1 MSLGLPE
8 ILIIFL
14 LALLLFGP
22 RKLPEIGRTVGK
34 FMHEFRRASDE
45 LKTTIERE
53 VNLEAGDLRPD
64 LVKFKQQIAEA
75 RNELSDIRSAVD
87 PYTPLASSGSATT
100 PSDSAGPAAIEPAA
114 AESPNAHDRL
124 LEEAVAERAAV
135 EIPPP
140 GPGDDL
146 KG

>member
-1 MSLGLPE
+1 MNLGLPE

-87 PYTPLASSGSATT
+87 PYTAAT
-100 PSDSAGPAAIEPAA
+100 PAGGAAAQTTTAEPAA
-114 AESPNAHDRL
+114 AESPDAHDHL
-124 LEEAVAERAAV
+124 LEKAVAEHATA
-135 EIPPP
+135 EMPPP

>member
-1 MSLGLPE
+1 MNIGLPE
-8 ILIIFL
+8 LAIIFL

-87 PYTPLASSGSATT
+87 PYTTVASSGGGVASPASAE
-100 PSDSAGPAAIEPAA
+100 PIAADP
-114 AESPNAHDRL
+114 PDAHDRL
-124 LEEAVAERAAV
+124 LEEAVAERTIA
-135 EIPPP
+135 EPLPP

>member
-1 MSLGLPE
+1 MNIGLPE
-8 ILIIFL
+8 LAIIFL

-87 PYTPLASSGSATT
+87 PYTSLACSGAAA
-100 PSDSAGPAAIEPAA
+100 PSGPVAPEAAEPAT
-114 AESPNAHDRL
+114 AEPPDAHDLL
-124 LEEAVAERAAV
+124 LEEAVAERAIA
-135 EIPPP
+135 ETPPP

>member
-1 MSLGLPE
+1 MNIGLPE
-8 ILIIFL
+8 LAIIFL

-87 PYTPLASSGSATT
+87 PYTSPASSGAAV
-100 PSDSAGPAAIEPAA
+100 PSGPATPAA
-114 AESPNAHDRL
+114 AAPPEAHDRL
-124 LEEAVAERAAV
+124 LEEAVADRTTAV
-135 EIPPP
+135 EMPPP

>member
-53 VNLEAGDLRPD
+53 VNLEAG
-64 LVKFKQQIAEA
+64 
-75 RNELSDIRSAVD
+75 
-87 PYTPLASSGSATT
+87 AT
-100 PSDSAGPAAIEPAA
+100 S
-114 AESPNAHDRL
+114 
-124 LEEAVAERAAV
+124 
-135 EIPPP
+135 
-140 GPGDDL
+140 
-146 KG
+146 

>member
-1 MSLGLPE
+1 LSLGLPE

-45 LKTTIERE
+45 LRTTIERE

-64 LVKFKQQIAEA
+64 LVRFKQQIAEA
-75 RNELSDIRSAVD
+75 RNELSDIRGLVD
-87 PYTPLASSGSATT
+87 PYA
-100 PSDSAGPAAIEPAA
+100 PAASAA
-114 AESPNAHDRL
+114 GAAPPPEATASAATESPAEPPDAHDRL
-124 LEEAVAERAAV
+124 LDEAVRDHPAGDTGT
-135 EIPPP
+135 P
-140 GPGDDL
+140 GPDDGL

>member
-1 MSLGLPE
+1 MNIGLPE
-8 ILIIFL
+8 LAIIFL

-87 PYTPLASSGSATT
+87 PYTSLASSGGSGGLSGPTGPRPPNPPT
-100 PSDSAGPAAIEPAA
+100 PMTVLD
-114 AESPNAHDRL
+114 
-124 LEEAVAERAAV
+124 EAVAEHATV
-135 EIPPP
+135 DMPPP
-140 GPGDDL
+140 EPGDDL

>member
-1 MSLGLPE
+1 MNIGLPE
-8 ILIIFL
+8 LAIIFL

-87 PYTPLASSGSATT
+87 PYTSLASSGGSGA
-100 PSDSAGPAAIEPAA
+100 PSGPTGPAA
-114 AESPNAHDRL
+114 AESPDAHDRL
-124 LEEAVAERAAV
+124 LDEAVAEHATV
-135 EIPPP
+135 DMPPP
-140 GPGDDL
+140 EPGDDL